1 MCTVWW
7 KKTPD
12 VAVTLGIDIKI
23 STVFKKISFTIF
35 QLNHIYQ
42 AGSKHGKLSKTL
54 VILLKAK
61 LNEKI
66 LQVLTDD
73 VIYFTIEI
81 WV

>member
-1 MCTVWW
+1 M
-7 KKTPD
+7 KKPN
-12 VAVTLGIDIKI
+12 VAVKLETGVKI
-23 STVFKKISFTIF
+23 STVFRISFTIF
-35 QLNHIYQ
+35 QLNHICK

>member
-7 KKTPD
+7 KKNPD

-23 STVFKKISFTIF
+23 STVFRISFTIF
-35 QLNHIYQ
+35 QLNHIYK
-42 AGSKHGKLSKTL
+42 AGSKHGKLPKTL

>member
-7 KKTPD
+7 KKNPPD

-23 STVFKKISFTIF
+23 STVFRISFTIF
-35 QLNHIYQ
+35 QLNHICK

-66 LQVLTDD
+66 LQVFTDD
-73 VIYFTIEI
+73 VIYITIEI

>member
-1 MCTVWW
+1 M
-7 KKTPD
+7 
-12 VAVTLGIDIKI
+12 AVTLGIDIKI
-23 STVFKKISFTIF
+23 STVFRISFTIF
-35 QLNHIYQ
+35 QLNHIYK
-42 AGSKHGKLSKTL
+42 AGSKHGKLFKTL

>member
-1 MCTVWW
+1 M
-7 KKTPD
+7 
-12 VAVTLGIDIKI
+12 AVTLGIDIKI
-23 STVFKKISFTIF
+23 STVFRISFTIF